1 MIHPSPSRR
10 RPFESLASSKVE
22 LNKLLHAEHD
32 ARPVMLN
39 DWTHDLSD
47 SVYAQYFQTGVF
59 PYCVDSLLAN
69 GHGRVE
75 CLPDSI
81 LQAGPG
87 LGLDT
92 PMGMNSSSMSG
103 SSMGGSSMGG
113 SSMGSS
119 SMDTSTMDM
128 SMDNSVAKTM
138 AMRAM
143 TTSGSV
149 MDNMAMSTMP
159 SMSTTA
165 VASSTSAMSGMQAMT
180 TLNPKGCV
188 PPMMYKPGYNLTSF
202 ALQPCVNTTSPFLH
216 IAANQSLGWLS
227 LNLVNSGAVTKL
239 AISLDGHS
247 MVVYAADGEYVGLE
261 EVNVSITDVQG
272 SIELG

>member
-1 MIHPSPSRR
+1 
-10 RPFESLASSKVE
+10 
-22 LNKLLHAEHD
+22 
-32 ARPVMLN
+32 MLN

-47 SVYAQYFQTGVF
+47 SIYAQYFQTGVF

-87 LGLDT
+87 LGLDSPSIT
-92 PMGMNSSSMSG
+92 TMGMNS

-138 AMRAM
+138 A
-143 TTSGSV
+143 
-149 MDNMAMSTMP
+149 STMP

-202 ALQPCVNTTSPFLH
+202 ALQPCVNTTSPFVH

>member
-32 ARPVMLN
+32 AMPVMLN

-47 SVYAQYFQTGVF
+47 SIYAQYSQTGVF

-87 LGLDT
+87 LGLDSHSIT
-92 PMGMNSSSMSG
+92 TMGMNSSSMGG

-138 AMRAM
+138 A
-143 TTSGSV
+143 
-149 MDNMAMSTMP
+149 STMP

-165 VASSTSAMSGMQAMT
+165 VASSTSAMSGMQAMS

-188 PPMMYKPGYNLTSF
+188 PPMMFKPGYNLTSF
-202 ALQPCVNTTSPFLH
+202 TLQPCVNTTSPFLH
-216 IAANQSLGWLS
+216 IPANQSRGWLS

-247 MVVYAADGEYVGLE
+247 MFVYAADGEYVGLE